1 MNAVSLLKENLTGRE
16 CAGSATGKQMFL
28 PQVGTIHCQS
38 WTWNSVLVFQLWVL
52 RSEPAQLLS
61 GKARRRGTLVSQPHA
76 DAKQEGPPKHAGLE
90 RVGCGQEE
98 LPTAQ

>member
-1 MNAVSLLKENLTGRE
+1 
-16 CAGSATGKQMFL
+16 MFL

-61 GKARRRGTLVSQPHA
+61 GKARRRGALVSQPHA
-76 DAKQEGPPKHAGLE
+76 DAKQEGPLEHAGLE
-90 RVGCGQEE
+90 GGVWSGGVARGTVISRKEGVKKNCWV
-98 LPTAQ
+98 A